1 MMINILHLLWIV
13 PLSACIGFFWAA
25 ILAVGSLGEDFFER
39 EEDNG
44 TFAFERTTD
53 IKRDD

>member
-1 MMINILHLLWIV
+1 MMSFLHLLWII
-13 PLSACIGFFWAA
+13 PLSVCIGFFGGAG
-25 ILAVGSLGEDFFER
+25 LAVGSLGEDFFER

-44 TFAFERTTD
+44 TFTFERTTD